1 MTETQVLH
9 IAKMS
14 KIGDYSVLLLTIPPT
29 PAYSNSATHTIYLR
43 PHAPKIPTESD
54 TRSLFLVNVPV
65 DSTAAHLRTVFTS
78 LIGAG
83 RVEDVTFE
91 HEKKATP
98 SNETALVAAQK
109 NKKRKRGA
117 EDVDTDSIDLPQIWD
132 RQLRRSGST
141 AVVVLVDE
149 KSVAGALK
157 AVRKLHKSGKEKNW
171 PIWGEGVDYKV
182 PALGSARY
190 LAHQKL
196 RYPDASTL
204 QRNVDAYMT
213 AFNAAEEDKARA
225 NKKQRNVPDE
235 DGFVTVSRGGR
246 VGPARREEAERVRV
260 EMEEKERRKREE
272 RGDFYRFQ
280 MREKRK
286 EEAGQ
291 LVKRFEEDR
300 KRVEGMRERR
310 GKFRPES

>member
-1 MTETQVLH
+1 
-9 IAKMS
+9 MS

-29 PAYSNSATHTIYLR
+29 PAYPHSASHTIYLR

-54 TRSLFLVNVPV
+54 SRSLFLVNVPV
-65 DSTAAHLRTVFTS
+65 DSTAVHLREVFTS

-91 HEKKATP
+91 HDKKAAP
-98 SNETALVAAQK
+98 GNEITLVGAQK

-117 EDVDTDSIDLPQIWD
+117 EGVETEATELPQIWD

-149 KSVAGALK
+149 KSVTGTLK

-171 PIWGEGVDYKV
+171 PVWGKDTDHKV

-190 LAHQKL
+190 LTHHKL

-213 AFNAAEEDKARA
+213 AFNAAEEDKARE
-225 NKKQRNVPDE
+225 NKRQRNVPDE

-260 EMEEKERRKREE
+260 EMEEKEKRKREE

-310 GKFRPES
+310 GKFKPES